1 MPYEAHA
8 PCTLVSRL
16 AGALSGSGRF
26 PSHLIH
32 VTPPP
37 AIETTLD
44 MDHSTPYNP
53 SFGFVGNRNALH
65 SRFNAVPALRP
76 FGVRRGRPPAVCGPP
91 CAATS
96 CHSKLFG
103 SISFVS
109 FSFPLDSDLILH
121 ATPCTN
127 ALKLLDAHGPVEP
140 ARVQARCTLK
150 NNDTSLHARAVG

>member
-8 PCTLVSRL
+8 PCTLVWQVLSPARVAFRLISFTLHLSRYRNYPRH
-16 AGALSGSGRF
+16 GSF
-26 PSHLIH
+26 NTVQS
-32 VTPPP
+32 
-37 AIETTLD
+37 
-44 MDHSTPYNP
+44 

-140 ARVQARCTLK
+140 ARVQARCTLE

>member
-1 MPYEAHA
+1 MHA
-8 PCTLVSRL
+8 RL

-32 VTPPP
+32 VTPLPLSNYP
-37 AIETTLD
+37 RHGSFNTVQ
-44 MDHSTPYNP
+44 S

-140 ARVQARCTLK
+140 ARVQARCTLE

>member
-1 MPYEAHA
+1 MTQCHTKPTRHA
-8 PCTLVSRL
+8 RS
-16 AGALSGSGRF
+16 SGRCSLQLGSLSVS
-26 PSHLIH
+26 SHSRYTSSRYRNYPRH
-32 VTPPP
+32 GSFNTVQ
-37 AIETTLD
+37 
-44 MDHSTPYNP
+44 S

-109 FSFPLDSDLILH
+109 FSFPLDLDLILH
-121 ATPCTN
+121 ATPC

-140 ARVQARCTLK
+140 ARVQARCTLE